1 MYMSGHPLDNFKFE
15 MQHYNI
21 TSLSEYNDFKA
32 AVNTYPNPA
41 RQFRLA
47 GLVVD
52 AQHRLTKTG
61 KNFGV
66 LTIEDYSGKSEFML
80 WSEDYV
86 KYTNYLEKGL
96 IVLVEG
102 GFRQRYNTDQYEFR
116 LAKIHLL
123 ETVKTTLTKQV
134 VLEVQPQF
142 INEDFVNFIDANL
155 KANPGKTALKLNIT
169 DIRNNYK
176 VGMYSLGSGFTMNDE
191 MAVFLAGNKDV
202 EVSVVNRL
210 KHFDNF
216 NKLLK

>member
-21 TSLSEYNDFKA
+21 TALSEYNDFKA
-32 AVNTYPNPA
+32 AVNTYANPA
-41 RQFRLA
+41 KQFRVA

-61 KNFGV
+61 KNFGI

-102 GFRQRYNTDQYEFR
+102 GFKQRYNTDQYEFR

-123 ETVKTTLTKQV
+123 ETVKITLTKQV
-134 VLEVQPQF
+134 VLDVQPQF

-169 DIRNNYK
+169 DTRNNYK
-176 VGMYSLGSGFTMNDE
+176 VGMYSLGTGFTMNDE

-202 EVSVVNRL
+202 EVSVVTG
-210 KHFDNF
+210 
-216 NKLLK
+216 